1 MTAKTIYSKIGALRD
16 RPRAA
21 EPARV
26 SGLRPSPLA
35 VLSEAGIH
43 FLLAAVLAGAMVF
56 GERAPLGVAFV
67 AAAGSGLFGAS
78 ALVGACFGS
87 LTALD
92 FSTGLRYSSSA
103 ILTFALH
110 FAFYDWRALRRP
122 WAMPLVAGTLTV
134 FTGVIVQAQKGWTP
148 EGAAGLALEAALV
161 MAAAWAWL
169 ERSM

>member
-1 MTAKTIYSKIGALRD
+1 MTAKTIYSKISALRAQPRAD
-16 RPRAA
+16 RPVRT
-21 EPARV
+21 
-26 SGLRPSPLA
+26 LTPSPLA
-35 VLSEAGIH
+35 VLTEMGIH
-43 FLLAAVLAGAMVF
+43 FLLAAVLAGAVTF
-56 GERAPLGVAFV
+56 AGRAPLGVSFV

-134 FTGVIVQAQKGWTP
+134 FTGVIVQAQEGWTP

-161 MAAAWAWL
+161 MAAAWAF
-169 ERSM
+169 RGAQD

>member
-92 FSTGLRYSSSA
+92 FST
-103 ILTFALH
+103 AL
-110 FAFYDWRALRRP
+110 AAS
-122 WAMPLVAGTLTV
+122 TL
-134 FTGVIVQAQKGWTP
+134 
-148 EGAAGLALEAALV
+148 AAL
-161 MAAAWAWL
+161 AGWLILAWL
-169 ERSM
+169 CGPLLRKSCGKSRRHGV